1 MSSGIDTTDT
11 TKSWSGAATDMA
23 TATQLLALTTP
34 FKQPRGCDSHWKQT
48 SILST
53 EGDASTVPVLLS
65 TAVPSCY
72 PSGWDDVVPES
83 RWNFSP
89 AVCPSD
95 WTYYNMGEDEAM
107 GGFHGL
113 LLQQVRFHS
122 TLTCSL
128 LWGGEYSNRHVYT
141 SGYTRLNDDDWEL
154 VAHADI
160 STHHC
165 GRWVQNA
172 HEQTTKSDTEAASS
186 INTGRTLMLQQA
198 WSISWNA
205 SDTSTLTPKLP
216 SLTGNMEVPTWTPGQ
231 DIPDGKYDE
240 SPVDDGPFSDGWG
253 RFQLIGL
260 PIIGVSFVVLGV
272 WICMVRY
279 KRRKRAARN

>member
-11 TKSWSGAATDMA
+11 TKSWSGTATYTA

-48 SILST
+48 RILST
-53 EGDASTVPVLLS
+53 EGDTSTVPVLLS

-72 PSGWDDVVPES
+72 PSGWDHVVSES

-95 WTYYNMGEDEAM
+95 WTYCNMGEDEAM
-107 GGFHGL
+107 GG
-113 LLQQVRFHS
+113 S
-122 TLTCSL
+122 TAFCC
-128 LWGGEYSNRHVYT
+128 N

-154 VAHADI
+154 VARADI

-186 INTGRTLMLQQA
+186 INTGRTLMLHGA

-253 RFQLIGL
+253 RFQLIGI

-272 WICMVRY
+272 WICMGLD
-279 KRRKRAARN
+279 